1 MNIKNAV
8 DKEWEEKP
16 LSEIV
21 DAPIAALQGVGEAQA
36 MKLQSEFGVK
46 TIRELSEFLD
56 KVENLASKKYVK
68 WARAITLLGEK
79 EH

>member
-21 DAPIAALQGVGEAQA
+21 DAPIAALQGVSESQGQ
-36 MKLQSEFGVK
+36 KLQSEFGVK
-46 TIRELSEFLD
+46 
-56 KVENLASKKYVK
+56 
-68 WARAITLLGEK
+68 G
-79 EH
+79 